1 MTEYAVPATGA
12 LILNDKDEI
21 FLMKSPKWENQ
32 WLVPG
37 GKVEKGD
44 SIKETVKK
52 EVKEETNLEL
62 KKVKFLEA
70 VDGGNPDD
78 FERDTH
84 FIFLNYICRATSTEV
99 ELDQREAV
107 EYVWIEPEKALEKL
121 DLNDGTED
129 FIETF
134 LEVNPDF

>member
-12 LILNDKDEI
+12 LILNEKDEI
-21 FLMKSPKWENQ
+21 FLMKSPKWEKQ

-44 SIKETVKK
+44 SMEETVRK
-52 EVKEETNLEL
+52 EVKEETNLEVEDIEL
-62 KKVKFLEA
+62 LEVK
-70 VDGGNPDD
+70 DGGNPED

-84 FIFLNYICRATSTEV
+84 FIFLNFVCRKSGGEV

-107 EYVWIEPEKALEKL
+107 DDRWIEPEEAVETL
-121 DLNDGTED
+121 DLNESTRN
-129 FIETF
+129 FIENF
-134 LEVNPDF
+134 LDQD

>member
-1 MTEYAVPATGA
+1 MAEEYAVPATGA
-12 LILNDKDEI
+12 LIRNNQDKI

-44 SIKETVKK
+44 SMKKTVRK
-52 EVKEETNLEL
+52 EVMEETNLEVEDIEL
-62 KKVKFLEA
+62 LEVK
-70 VDGGNPDD
+70 DGGNPDD

-84 FIFLNYICRATSTEV
+84 FIFLNFVCRKSDGEV

-107 EYVWIEPEKALEKL
+107 DYTWIEPEEALEEL
-121 DLNDGTED
+121 DLNESTTD
-129 FIETF
+129 FIQTY
-134 LEVNPDF
+134 LEEA